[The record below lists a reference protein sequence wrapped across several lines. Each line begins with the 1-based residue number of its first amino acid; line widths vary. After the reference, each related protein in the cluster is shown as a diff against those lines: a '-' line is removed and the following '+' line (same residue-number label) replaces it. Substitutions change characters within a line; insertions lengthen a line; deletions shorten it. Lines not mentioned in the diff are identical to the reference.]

1 MRYVSAWMATTV
13 ACCALAL
20 AAQQTLAAPAET
32 ADPVAPTGRWTAN
45 TRGAA
50 LTPPMGWNSWNA
62 FATLVDE
69 DKVMGTA
76 RALVDTGLAKLGYR
90 YVNIDDGWWLKR
102 RTGDGRI
109 LIRTSIFP
117 SAATGGANVSSFR
130 PLTDRLHTMGLK
142 AGLYTDIGLNS
153 CGQSYDAE
161 SPNSPEGSIAERQ
174 IGLLG
179 HMEQDARLFFGEW
192 GFDYIK
198 VDACGIDD
206 SGAAMRAPR
215 SEHFEA
221 RAPLIYRASLNR
233 TNIDAVK
240 ALYARFAT
248 ALAAVN
254 PDSDYILSLCLWGS
268 ANVRAWGKDVGN
280 LTRTSDDIRPM
291 WGRML
296 HSYDSAVR
304 RALYAHPGSWN
315 DPDMLF
321 VGHGDFDANHLVE
334 ARAHFTLWAML
345 NAPLLIGYD
354 MRRAPKSL
362 LDIWGNADLV
372 RANQDPG
379 GHQAVLAYDSED
391 AQILVKTLGGSDR
404 KIVALLNR
412 TNAPVDMTL
421 LARHLRFAD
430 GAPIV
435 LRDLWTKKT
444 LDPFTGTRKLTLAPH
459 QALAFEATGTRT
471 LGGGYYLSELPGLI
485 NVAVDGVVRPT
496 ADPTIHRAI
505 DPWSG
510 TVASSRPIYAGWG
523 GAGADEGPYQTGLS
537 IGGTLSDAGIGI
549 LANSRMEVRNDR
561 RFSQFTAQVGVDD
574 NSQNTTAAVRFEI
587 YGDGKLL
594 ARSKPVR
601 FGDPSIAMTADIKSA
616 AIVELIVQ
624 QAGERAVPAAVAW
637 GNAILR

>member
-1 MRYVSAWMATTV
+1 MLGRVMVKGTA

-20 AAQQTLAAPAET
+20 TAQQLPAT
-32 ADPVAPTGRWTAN
+32 PDGRADPLAPTAWWTAN

-50 LTPPMGWNSWNA
+50 QTPPMGWNSWNA

-109 LIRTSIFP
+109 LIRTGIFP
-117 SAATGGANVSSFR
+117 SAAVGGPNVSSFR
-130 PLTDRLHTMGLK
+130 PLTDRLHAMGLK

-153 CGQSYDAE
+153 CGQSYDAH
-161 SPNSPEGSIAERQ
+161 SPNSPEGTVAERQ
-174 IGLLG
+174 IGLLN

-206 SGAAMRAPR
+206 AGAAMRA
-215 SEHFEA
+215 A
-221 RAPLIYRASLNR
+221 RRDQFAARTPLIYRASLNR
-233 TNIDAVK
+233 TDIGAVR
-240 ALYARFAT
+240 ALYSRFAA

-254 PDSDYILSLCLWGS
+254 PDNDYILSICLWGS

-280 LTRTSDDIRPM
+280 LTRTSDDIRPL

-304 RALYAHPGSWN
+304 RPLYAHPGSWN

-321 VGHGDFDANHLVE
+321 IGHGDFDADHLVE

-354 MRRAPKSL
+354 MRRASRSL
-362 LDIWGNADLV
+362 LEIWGNADLI

-404 KIVALLNR
+404 KVAALLNR
-412 TNAPVDMTL
+412 TNASIEVTL
-421 LARHLRFAD
+421 TPRQLRFAD
-430 GAPIV
+430 DAPIV

-444 LDPFTGTRKLTLAPH
+444 LDPFTGARKFTLAPH
-459 QALAFEATGTRT
+459 QALAFEASGTRS
-471 LGGGYYLSELPGLI
+471 LGAGYYLSELPGLV
-485 NVAVDGVVRPT
+485 NVAVDGVVRPM
-496 ADPTIHRAI
+496 ADPTVHRSV
-505 DPWSG
+505 DPWGG
-510 TVASSRPIYAGWG
+510 TVSSTRPIYGGWS
-523 GAGADEGPYQTGLS
+523 GAGADESPYQMGIA
-537 IGGTLSDAGIGI
+537 IGGAPFDTGIGI
-549 LANSRMEVRNDR
+549 LANSRMEIRNEGRFDR
-561 RFSQFTAQVGVDD
+561 FETRAGVDD
-574 NSQNTTAAVRFEI
+574 NSRNTTAAVRFEI
-587 YGDGKLL
+587 YGDGRLI
-594 ARSKPVR
+594 ARSKPMR
-601 FGDPSIAMTADIKSA
+601 FGTPAAVLTASTKGVR
-616 AIVELIVQ
+616 IVELVVRQ
-624 QAGERAVPAAVAW
+624 DAERTEPVAVAW
-637 GNAILR
+637 ADAQLR